1 MKAKLYN
8 SECEQALLERVVE
21 LMENLEAVFGHDWDH
36 SELTIR
42 DTVLNEGRAPNV
54 LDPREPV
61 GSWASK
67 ENLTDTYLELKA
79 FMLSENLLPSH
90 FPYPPDFE
98 D

>member
-8 SECEQALLERVVE
+8 SECEQALLERVCE
-21 LMENLEAVFGHDWDH
+21 LMKNLEATFGYDWDH
-36 SELTIR
+36 SELTIKH
-42 DTVLNEGRAPNV
+42 TVLTEGRVPNV

-67 ENLTDTYLELKA
+67 ENLTDSYLELKA
-79 FMLSENLLPSH
+79 FMLSENLLPS
-90 FPYPPDFE
+90 DFE